1 MRRERILLIL
11 GIWVAI
17 LPYLGFPYFWKN
29 IMFTLSG
36 IILIYHSY
44 ALHKIQKAKEKRKK
58 SFDNF
63 SENNLDQSHDDS
75 VIVKK
80 EEVVRLD

>member
-29 IMFTLSG
+29 TLFTLSG

-44 ALHKIQKAKEKRKK
+44 ALYKIQQAREKKKKA
-58 SFDNF
+58 FDNF
-63 SENNLDQSHDDS
+63 RENNIAQEYQSREIS
-75 VIVKK
+75 P
-80 EEVVRLD
+80 ENENVRLD

>member
-29 IMFTLSG
+29 VLFTLSG
-36 IILIYHSY
+36 FILIYQSY
-44 ALHKIQKAKEKRKK
+44 LLYKKQKTKEKQSKN
-58 SFDNF
+58 FDNF
-63 SENNLDQSHDDS
+63 SESNFERSYETS
-75 VIVKK
+75 
-80 EEVVRLD
+80 EENISRDRVGIN